1 MNDKIGDILSVLQKI
16 KTAFEVSNSKADI
29 AQIRR
34 EAIKSV
40 ANEQLTKNRFSD
52 FDSAKKSIHD
62 ACVRRL
68 KPDISTV
75 VQFDQLITM
84 WLCSDSIDLK
94 TIILKN
100 ASTQFNVSKIEHF
113 FASC

>member
-1 MNDKIGDILSVLQKI
+1 MNDKIGDILSVLQEI
-16 KTAFEVSNSKADI
+16 KTAFEESNSKANI

-40 ANEQLTKNRFSD
+40 ADKHLAKGRFSD

-68 KPDISTV
+68 MPDISTA
-75 VQFDQLITM
+75 VQLDQLITM
-84 WLCSDSIDLK
+84 WLCNDSCDLK

-100 ASTQFNVSKIEHF
+100 ASTQFNVRKIEHF